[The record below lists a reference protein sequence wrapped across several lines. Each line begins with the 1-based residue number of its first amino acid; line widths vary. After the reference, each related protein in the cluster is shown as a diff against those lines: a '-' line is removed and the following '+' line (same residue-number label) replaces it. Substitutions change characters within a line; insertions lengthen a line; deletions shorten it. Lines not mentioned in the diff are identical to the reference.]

1 VFSPTERGLLIG
13 IGPPLSAENLEC
25 GEVEDNR
32 TTLNEQRTILVVDD
46 DLVSRQTLAAV
57 LATGSHYNLLSAS
70 NGELGLL
77 ESRAF
82 QGEIHLLLSDFQM
95 PGMSGIELATAMTE
109 DRPNLK
115 VLLMSGFRDGMLV
128 LNEGWHFLP
137 KPFVNSQLRAL
148 VSGLVYPELESKFS
162 PKPSS
167 DSSGV

>member
-1 VFSPTERGLLIG
+1 
-13 IGPPLSAENLEC
+13 
-25 GEVEDNR
+25 VEDNL
-32 TTLNEQRTILVVDD
+32 TTPDERRTILVVDD
-46 DLVSRQTLAAV
+46 DLVMRQAVSAV
-57 LATGSHYNLLSAS
+57 LATGSRYNVMSAGS
-70 NGELGLL
+70 GELGLW

-95 PGMSGIELATAMTE
+95 SGMSGIELATVMTQ

-148 VSGLVYPELESKFS
+148 VSGLMYPELESKFG
-162 PKPSS
+162 PKPRAASI
-167 DSSGV
+167 GV